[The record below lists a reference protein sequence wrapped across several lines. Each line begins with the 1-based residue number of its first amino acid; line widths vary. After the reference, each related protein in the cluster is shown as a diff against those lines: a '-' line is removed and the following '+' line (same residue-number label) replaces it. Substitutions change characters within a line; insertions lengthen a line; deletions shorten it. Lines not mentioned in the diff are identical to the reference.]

1 MPPATAASN
10 SYRVDEMAYPSRT
23 IAFQAASMITSIVEN
38 LQSHEEI
45 RYMPAFMYVVS
56 KLRDGEILN
65 MLILCT
71 VCIHC
76 FLL

>member
-1 MPPATAASN
+1 MPPATSASN

-45 RYMPAFMYVVS
+45 RYMPAFMYVLKAS
-56 KLRDGEILN
+56 YILPR
-65 MLILCT
+65 LT
-71 VCIHC
+71 
-76 FLL
+76 F